1 MVPRPE
7 LLERIERAFQVT
19 PIVTL
24 LGPRQCGKTT
34 IARMIAQKNGAAMF
48 DLEDQADNTALANPK
63 LALSGKRGLIIIDE
77 IQHRPELFPALR
89 VLVDRPDN
97 AARFLLLGS
106 ASPMLVRG
114 VSETLAGRT
123 SFVDM
128 AGFTL
133 EEVGSSQWR
142 QLWLRGGFPRSWL
155 ADSDALSFEWKK
167 AFIRTFLERDI
178 PQLGI
183 SIPAAALSRF
193 WTMIAHSHGQI
204 WNGSALSRSFG
215 VSEKTVKRYLEIL
228 EGTFLLR
235 TLPPWHDNLG
245 KRLVK
250 SPKVYIRDSGIL
262 HALLGIDTMDAL
274 LSHPI
279 AGASWEGF
287 AVESVRARF
296 PEAQAFFYAT
306 HGGAELDLLL
316 IYHDRR
322 YGFEMK
328 LNEAPKLTRS
338 MMVSIEDLKLDG
350 LFVIYPG
357 TRQYPLSERVSAV
370 PISLLEEYSG
380 LKVMN

>member
-7 LLERIERAFQVT
+7 ILERIERAFQVT

-34 IARMIAQKNGAAMF
+34 IARMIAQKNGAAIF

-228 EGTFLLR
+228 EGTFLVR

-274 LSHPI
+274 LSHPV

>member
-7 LLERIERAFQVT
+7 LLERIERAFQVA

-34 IARMIAQKNGAAMF
+34 IARMIAQKNGAAIF
-48 DLEDQADNTALANPK
+48 DLEDQADNAALANPK

-77 IQHRPELFPALR
+77 IQNWPELLPALR

-193 WTMIAHSHGQI
+193 WTMIAHYHGQI

-228 EGTFLLR
+228 EGTFLVR

-274 LSHPI
+274 LSHPV

-316 IYHDRR
+316 IDHNRR

-338 MMVSIEDLKLDG
+338 MMVSIENLKLDG

-357 TRQYPLSERVSAV
+357 ARQYPLSERVSAL
-370 PISLLEEYSG
+370 PISLLEEYSS
-380 LKVMN
+380 LEVMN

>member
-97 AARFLLLGS
+97 SARFLLLGS

-274 LSHPI
+274 LSHPV

-357 TRQYPLSERVSAV
+357 ARQYPLSERTSAV

-380 LKVMN
+380 LKVMS

>member
-97 AARFLLLGS
+97 SARFLLLGS

-287 AVESVRARF
+287 ALESVRARF

-316 IYHDRR
+316 IDHDRR

-357 TRQYPLSERVSAV
+357 ARQYPLSERTSAV

-380 LKVMN
+380 LKVMS

>member
-7 LLERIERAFQVT
+7 ILERIERAFQVT

-34 IARMIAQKNGAAMF
+34 IARMIAQKNGAAIF

-106 ASPMLVRG
+106 ASPTLVRG

-228 EGTFLLR
+228 EGTFLVR

-287 AVESVRARF
+287 ALESVRARF

-357 TRQYPLSERVSAV
+357 ARQYPLSERTSAV

-380 LKVMN
+380 LKVMS

>member
-34 IARMIAQKNGAAMF
+34 IARVIAQKNGAAIF
-48 DLEDQADNTALANPK
+48 DLGDQADNAALTNPN

-89 VLVDRPDN
+89 VLVDIPDN

-155 ADSDALSFEWKK
+155 ADSDAPSFEWKK

-193 WTMIAHSHGQI
+193 WTMIAHYHGQI

-228 EGTFLLR
+228 EGTFLVR

-274 LSHPI
+274 LSHPV

-316 IYHDRR
+316 IDHNRR

-380 LKVMN
+380 LKVMG

>member
-1 MVPRPE
+1 
-7 LLERIERAFQVT
+7 
-19 PIVTL
+19 
-24 LGPRQCGKTT
+24 
-34 IARMIAQKNGAAMF
+34 
-48 DLEDQADNTALANPK
+48 
-63 LALSGKRGLIIIDE
+63 
-77 IQHRPELFPALR
+77 
-89 VLVDRPDN
+89 
-97 AARFLLLGS
+97 
-106 ASPMLVRG
+106 
-114 VSETLAGRT
+114 
-123 SFVDM
+123 
-128 AGFTL
+128 
-133 EEVGSSQWR
+133 
-142 QLWLRGGFPRSWL
+142 
-155 ADSDALSFEWKK
+155 
-167 AFIRTFLERDI
+167 
-178 PQLGI
+178 
-183 SIPAAALSRF
+183 
-193 WTMIAHSHGQI
+193 
-204 WNGSALSRSFG
+204 

-228 EGTFLLR
+228 EGTFLVR

-274 LSHPI
+274 LSHPV

-322 YGFEMK
+322 YGFEME

-357 TRQYPLSERVSAV
+357 TRQYPLSERTSAV

-380 LKVMN
+380 LKVMS

>member
-7 LLERIERAFQVT
+7 LMERIERAFQVT

-97 AARFLLLGS
+97 SARFLLLGS

-193 WTMIAHSHGQI
+193 WTMIAHYHGQI

-228 EGTFLLR
+228 EGTFLVR

-274 LSHPI
+274 LSHPV

-380 LKVMN
+380 LKVMS

>member
-97 AARFLLLGS
+97 SARFLLLGS

-287 AVESVRARF
+287 ALESVRARF

>member
-1 MVPRPE
+1 MIPRPT
-7 LLERIERAFQVT
+7 LQARIEQAFHVT

-34 IARMIAQKNGAAMF
+34 VARAIAQETGAAIF
-48 DLEDQADNTALANPK
+48 DLEDPADDAALTNPK
-63 LALSGKRGLIIIDE
+63 LALGDKRGLIVLDE
-77 IQHRPELFPALR
+77 VQRRPELLPVLR

-106 ASPMLVRG
+106 ASPTLVRG

-128 AGFTL
+128 QGFSL
-133 EEVGSSQWR
+133 EEVGTDAWR
-142 QLWLRGGFPRSWL
+142 RLWLRGGFPRSWL
-155 ADSDALSFEWKK
+155 SDSDAASFDWRRG
-167 AFIRTFLERDI
+167 FIRTFLERDI

-193 WTMIAHSHGQI
+193 WTMVAHYHGQV
-204 WNGSALSRSFG
+204 WNGSALARSFG
-215 VSEKTVKRYLEIL
+215 VSEKTVRRYLEIL
-228 EGTFLLR
+228 EGTFLVQ
-235 TLPPWHDNLG
+235 TLLPWHENLG

-250 SPKVYIRDSGIL
+250 SPKIYIRDSGIL

-274 LSHPI
+274 LSHPV

-287 AVESVRARF
+287 AIDAVLARF
-296 PEAQAFFYAT
+296 PRAQAFFYAT

-316 IYHDRR
+316 VYHGRR

-328 LNEAPKLTRS
+328 LNEAPTLTRS
-338 MMVSIEDLKLDG
+338 MMVSLEDLGLEG

-357 TRQYPLSERVSAV
+357 TRQYPLSERIRAV
-370 PISLLEEYSG
+370 PLQALYELPERE
-380 LKVMN
+380 VMG

>member
-97 AARFLLLGS
+97 SARFLLLGS

-193 WTMIAHSHGQI
+193 WTMIAHYHGQI

-287 AVESVRARF
+287 ALESVRARF

-316 IYHDRR
+316 IDHDRR

-357 TRQYPLSERVSAV
+357 ARQYPLSERTSAV

-380 LKVMN
+380 LKVMS

>member
-34 IARMIAQKNGAAMF
+34 IARVIAQKNGAAIF
-48 DLEDQADNTALANPK
+48 DLGDQADNAALTHPNR
-63 LALSGKRGLIIIDE
+63 ALSGKRGLIIIDE
-77 IQHRPELFPALR
+77 VQHRPELFPALR

-106 ASPMLVRG
+106 ASPTLVRG

-133 EEVGSSQWR
+133 KEVGSSEWR

-228 EGTFLLR
+228 EGTFLVR

-274 LSHPI
+274 LSHLI

-287 AVESVRARF
+287 AVETVRARF
-296 PEAQAFFYAT
+296 PDSQAFFYAT

-316 IYHDRR
+316 IYHNRR
-322 YGFEMK
+322 YGFDMK

-370 PISLLEEYSG
+370 PISLLEEYIG

>member
-97 AARFLLLGS
+97 SARFLLLGS

-133 EEVGSSQWR
+133 EEVGSSEWR

-287 AVESVRARF
+287 ALESVRARF

-316 IYHDRR
+316 IDHDRR

-357 TRQYPLSERVSAV
+357 ARQYPLSERTSAV

-380 LKVMN
+380 LKVMS

>member
-34 IARMIAQKNGAAMF
+34 IARVIAQKNGAAIF
-48 DLEDQADNTALANPK
+48 DLGDQADNAALTNPN

-77 IQHRPELFPALR
+77 VQHRPELFPALR

-106 ASPMLVRG
+106 ASPTLVRG

-133 EEVGSSQWR
+133 EEVGSSEWR

-228 EGTFLLR
+228 EGTFLVR

-274 LSHPI
+274 LSHLI

-287 AVESVRARF
+287 AIETVRVRF
-296 PEAQAFFYAT
+296 PDAQAFFYAT

-316 IYHDRR
+316 IDPDRR

-370 PISLLEEYSG
+370 PISLLEEYIG

>member
-97 AARFLLLGS
+97 SARFLLLGS

-228 EGTFLLR
+228 EGTFLVR

-287 AVESVRARF
+287 ALESVRARF

-357 TRQYPLSERVSAV
+357 TRQYPLSERTSAV

-380 LKVMN
+380 LKVMS